1 MSEKEYEEMLAK
13 TQAAT
18 LINASIEEFDGGVE
32 PIDGE
37 MFFATMREI
46 VDKNS

>member
-13 TQAAT
+13 IQAAT
-18 LINASIEEFDGGVE
+18 FINASIEEFDSGVE

-37 MFFATMREI
+37 MFFAAMR
-46 VDKNS
+46 KNSR